1 MHGPSQRTL
10 LLDLEHGDTILNMS
24 VHTALPAAE
33 RRARALL
40 DHAVRVL
47 VADPGAS
54 LAEVAEA
61 AGISR
66 TTLHKHFATR
76 QDLMRA
82 VGLRAV
88 TRWEQAVEEVADGAD
103 GGLRDLMAAAIDW
116 GPQLQFIWRNPA
128 LDGDDELMGRYNAV
142 EKRSLAV
149 LNRARA
155 LGVIAAGVP
164 DWWLLQSFYAL
175 SYTAFEMVHSG
186 HLAPLDAPGLAL
198 GTLLRGIGAES

>member
-1 MHGPSQRTL
+1 MAA
-10 LLDLEHGDTILNMS
+10 
-24 VHTALPAAE
+24 TATTPTTTTPAPE

-47 VADPGAS
+47 VASPGAS

-61 AGISR
+61 AGIGR
-66 TTLHKHFATR
+66 TTLHKHFPTR
-76 QDLMRA
+76 DDLVRA

-88 TRWEQAVEEVADGAD
+88 SRWEQAVDAVADGPA
-103 GGLRDLMAAAIDW
+103 GGLRELMTAAIEC
-116 GPQLQFIWRNPA
+116 GPELQFIWRSPT
-128 LDGDDELMGRYNAV
+128 LDADDELIRRYNVV
-142 EKRSLAV
+142 EKKSLAV
-149 LNRARA
+149 INRAQA
-155 LGVIAAGVP
+155 LGVITMSGTP

-198 GTLLRGIGAES
+198 NTLLHGVGATSPKSDSQHI

>member
-1 MHGPSQRTL
+1 
-10 LLDLEHGDTILNMS
+10 MS
-24 VHTALPAAE
+24 VHPAVPTAE

-40 DHAVRVL
+40 DHAVQVL

-76 QDLMRA
+76 EDLVRA

-88 TRWEQAVEEVADGAD
+88 TRWEQAVDEVADGPD
-103 GGLRDLMAAAIDW
+103 GGLRDLMTAAIDC
-116 GPQLQFIWRNPA
+116 GPQLKFIWRSPA
-128 LDGDDELMGRYNAV
+128 LDGDDELIRRRGAV
-142 EKRSLAV
+142 EQRSQAV
-149 LNRARA
+149 LLRARK

-164 DWWLLQSFYAL
+164 DWWLLESFYAL
-175 SYTAFEMVHSG
+175 SYTAFEMMRSG

-198 GTLLRGIGAES
+198 NTLLHGIGAEP

>member
-1 MHGPSQRTL
+1 
-10 LLDLEHGDTILNMS
+10 MS
-24 VHTALPAAE
+24 VHPAVPVAE

-47 VADPGAS
+47 VAYPGAS

-76 QDLMRA
+76 EDLVHA

-88 TRWEQAVEEVADGAD
+88 SRWEQAVDEVADGPD
-103 GGLRDLMAAAIDW
+103 GGLRDLMAAAIDC

-128 LDGDDELMGRYNAV
+128 LDGDDELMRRYNTV
-142 EKRSLAV
+142 EERSLDV
-149 LNRARA
+149 LRRARE
-155 LGVIAAGVP
+155 LGVITVGVP

-186 HLAPLDAPGLAL
+186 RLAPLDAPGLAL
-198 GTLLRGIGAES
+198 NTLLHGIGADTPRSDP

>member
-1 MHGPSQRTL
+1 
-10 LLDLEHGDTILNMS
+10 MS
-24 VHTALPAAE
+24 VHLAVPAAE

-47 VADPGAS
+47 VAYPGAS

-76 QDLMRA
+76 EDLVHA
-82 VGLRAV
+82 VGMRSV
-88 TRWEQAVEEVADGAD
+88 SRWEQAVDEVADGSD
-103 GGLRDLMAAAIDW
+103 GGLRDLMAAAIDC
-116 GPQLQFIWRNPA
+116 GPQLQFIWRSPA
-128 LDGDDELMGRYNAV
+128 LDGDDELMRRYNTV
-142 EKRSLAV
+142 EERSLDV
-149 LNRARA
+149 LRRARE
-155 LGVIAAGVP
+155 LGVITAGVP

-198 GTLLRGIGAES
+198 NTLLHGIGADSSRSDP